1 MKARSIPFKNTTF
14 QAVSGWEKGKGN
26 GISEMFHF
34 RANCSVVGH
43 ITMARRIACACP
55 SCTETL
61 DAEWIAG
68 VHPRDQPAYKKPPSC
83 VFAPMMKADEED
95 LNKWHFVQLA
105 PIEGKCNDDELDEF
119 FTSVMAQRTK
129 EVESEIEVGGTGAL
143 ASDTEKKEHGFHLIE
158 WTSVPY
164 ILQEPKKV
172 FGIKDPVASG
182 NVVCEGVFLQRIDHS
197 KDWYEPQESTP
208 SNRPKKIVVLLQ
220 HVLSGSVF
228 LKPYC
233 AFARSTLFETL
244 RSILFIRLASRTA
257 VLAYTSPTPS
267 S

>member
-1 MKARSIPFKNTTF
+1 MSWTN
-14 QAVSGWEKGKGN
+14 
-26 GISEMFHF
+26 
-34 RANCSVVGH
+34 
-43 ITMARRIACACP
+43 
-55 SCTETL
+55 
-61 DAEWIAG
+61 WI
-68 VHPRDQPAYKKPPSC
+68 
-83 VFAPMMKADEED
+83 
-95 LNKWHFVQLA
+95 
-105 PIEGKCNDDELDEF
+105 
-119 FTSVMAQRTK
+119 K
-129 EVESEIEVGGTGAL
+129 EVESEIVVGGTGAL